1 MSAQPSQ
8 SASGQAG
15 AMSSSSSS
23 DQLKGQIETS
33 LKNEPTLANANITAN
48 VTDDQVELS
57 GSVPSGKEKRTARR
71 IAQSYAG
78 NRKVV
83 DHLTTGGKSSDMSNP
98 SSAKPS
104 TTPPPQ
110 N

>member
-1 MSAQPSQ
+1 MGSA
-8 SASGQAG
+8 
-15 AMSSSSSS
+15 SSSS

-33 LKNEPTLANANITAN
+33 LKNEPTLANANVTVN
-48 VTDDQVELS
+48 VTDDQIELT
-57 GSVPSGKEKRTARR
+57 GTVPTGKDKKTAKR

-83 DHLTTGGKSSDMSNP
+83 DHLTTSGSGKNSDMSNP
-98 SSAKPS
+98 SSTTKP

-110 N
+110 L